1 MFVATGALILPAA
14 FDAALPEDASARAGV
29 LNLSHGASIVLLI
42 IYGLFL
48 LYQLKTHAHVFETE
62 GLYGHGPPLADT
74 RVGPP
79 IPYWVTIST
88 LLLTTVTVSFC
99 SDFLV
104 GSIDGAVEGFGV
116 SKTFAALVLVPMVG
130 NAGTSLLFSLIVAEA
145 VTCVSL
151 GYQIQMDLVVAITLG
166 SCMQIA
172 LFLTPLLVI
181 LGWII
186 DVPMTLSMPSFTF

>member
-14 FDAALPEDASARAGV
+14 FDVALPEDASARAGV
-29 LNLSHGASIVLLI
+29 LGLSHGTSIVLLI

-62 GLYGHGPPLADT
+62 GLYGHGPLPAD

-79 IPYWVTIST
+79 IPYWATLST
-88 LLLTTVTVSFC
+88 LLISTVTVSFC

-130 NAGTSLLFSLIVAEA
+130 NAGTSLF
-145 VTCVSL
+145 
-151 GYQIQMDLVVAITLG
+151 
-166 SCMQIA
+166 
-172 LFLTPLLVI
+172 
-181 LGWII
+181 
-186 DVPMTLSMPSFTF
+186 VPV